1 MSNDFEKVLITDDK
15 LDFKNKI
22 KFGVFRGG
30 QSVNYQTFAALSAT
44 PNSQVFSVQIP
55 SESVAVD
62 RRVLWRC
69 KVVLKITGAQANR
82 GSTDFLIN
90 YGKTDAFA
98 PFPLHNCVQNMS
110 AQINS
115 TQVNFQTEDLLLPI
129 QKMFSEEDL
138 GHYNSYTP
146 TYQDKYFDY
155 ADGVN
160 ANNNPLGSYNNSAY
174 SKLLPR
180 GSWVIDSISSN
191 PPGQTVV
198 APTVSSNDV
207 YVTAT
212 FTEPL
217 MMSPFTYAPC
227 ENDEVGLYG
236 IQSISFNINM
246 LTNPRIWRNSNGFVD
261 SVTINKFETAELLFN
276 FISPKP
282 SQLIASRQPVK
293 YYEIPRF
300 TNSAVTVNANDRKQ
314 LNSATIQIS
323 QIPQYLIVWARK
335 NNRVAYRDADQFFA
349 IDALTIQFNNQSGI
363 LSSATQQ
370 DLYRISAH
378 NNLHMPYLEW
388 SGKGNSNISN
398 ANSGYNKVNLCGGPI
413 ILEFCKDI
421 VVTEDFLSIGSLGNF
436 NLQVNA
442 SVQNNTANNQDVVL
456 CLATVNV
463 GLFVSERGTSSSYTG
478 ILTRQDVLDAQQLEP
493 LPEADM
499 RRLVGK
505 GWMENLAS
513 MLKAG
518 VSNAP
523 KVVEKICEIA
533 PSLAKGAKSLMGDG
547 RAGAGVAGGL
557 MKRLK

>member
-30 QSVNYQTFAALSAT
+30 SSVNYQTFAALSAT
-44 PNSQVFSVQIP
+44 PNSQVYSVQVP

-69 KVVLKITGAQANR
+69 QVQLEIKGPAGRAVGE
-82 GSTDFLIN
+82 FLIN

-155 ADGVN
+155 ANGVN
-160 ANNNPLGSYNNSAY
+160 ANNNPLGSYNNSPN

-180 GSWVIDSISSN
+180 GSWVIDSISSSDAGLV
-191 PPGQTVV
+191 PVV
-198 APTVSSNDV
+198 ATDNTV

-246 LTNPRIWRNSNGFVD
+246 LTNPRIWRNSNGYVNAV
-261 SVTINKFETAELLFN
+261 SIKKFASAELLFN
-276 FISPKP
+276 FISPP
-282 SQLIASRQPVK
+282 SSQLIASRQPVK

-300 TNSAVTVNANDRKQ
+300 TNQKQQILANDKKQ
-314 LNSATIQIS
+314 LNSATIQLNS
-323 QIPQYLIVWARK
+323 IPQFLIIWARK
-335 NNRVAYRDADQFFA
+335 AATDRVAYRDADQFFN
-349 IDALTIQFNNQSGI
+349 IDALTIQFNNTSGI
-363 LSSATQQ
+363 LSSSSNQ
-370 DLYRISAH
+370 DLYRMSAH
-378 NNLHMPYLEW
+378 NHLHMPYLEW
-388 SGKGNSNISN
+388 LGKANSNVSN
-398 ANSGYNKVNLCGGPI
+398 ANSGYNQVTLCSGPI

-421 VVTEDFLSIGSLGNF
+421 VVNESYLSIGSLGNF
-436 NLQVNA
+436 NLQVSANVNNRTA
-442 SVQNNTANNQDVVL
+442 VSQNVEL
-456 CLATVNV
+456 CIATVNP
-463 GLFVSERGTSSSYTG
+463 GLFITERGTSSSYTG
-478 ILTRQDVLDAQQLEP
+478 ILTRQDVLDVQNQEP

-499 RRLVGK
+499 KRMVGK
-505 GWMENLAS
+505 GFVENLSS
-513 MLKAG
+513 MLRAG
-518 VSNAP
+518 VANAP
-523 KVVEKICEIA
+523 KVIEKICEIA
-533 PSLAKGAKSLMGDG
+533 PSLAKSAKSLMGDG
-547 RAGAGVAGGL
+547 RAGAGMSGGL